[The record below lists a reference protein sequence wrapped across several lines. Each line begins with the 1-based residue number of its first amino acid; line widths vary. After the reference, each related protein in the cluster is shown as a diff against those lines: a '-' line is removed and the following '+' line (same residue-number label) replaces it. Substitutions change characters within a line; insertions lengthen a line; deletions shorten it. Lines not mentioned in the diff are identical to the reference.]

1 MKVNLKIKEN
11 NKVETIQHEDEE
23 LNLFQVT
30 RAIKVIKDVFK
41 IAQEDDNLQALLSEM
56 FEEAQSEE
64 GTYQSGQNFAQ
75 HLVGAMDILLEEL
88 PEKAFELLSILS
100 NVDYDTFVQQKPED
114 ALDIYDAVIQV
125 NDLEKLINRAKKSLA
140 LTKAQTKVMN
150 LFPKKEQYKEK
161 YESIYEEI
169 TT

>member
-11 NKVETIQHEDEE
+11 NKVETIQHEVEE

-64 GTYQSGQNFAQ
+64 GTDQSGQNFAQ

-150 LFPKKEQYKEK
+150 LFPKKEQQEQKQA
-161 YESIYEEI
+161 
-169 TT
+169 